1 MGAFKIV
8 LEIKRN
14 VVNKLATQK
23 LLLLSTGGTIA
34 SVISEDGLTPGET
47 GEDLLKMVGNLPY
60 DITVKDIMNLDSSNI
75 QPEEWKKIAEIIYK
89 YRHDFDGIVVSHGTD
104 TMAYTASM
112 MTFML
117 QNIDI
122 PVVFTGSQ
130 VPINVLLSD
139 APDNMK
145 LAFAAA
151 ASLQPGIYLAFDGKV
166 MRGCRSVKVR
176 TTAFNAFESV
186 NFPPVAEVTSDGLE
200 IKLPEQWQPRQC
212 ILNTNIDTN
221 VSLVKLFPGFDPRL
235 LHAMAENGCHGI
247 VIEAYGLGGMTFI
260 RRNVAAAIG
269 ELIRKGIPV
278 VAASQCLY
286 ERSDLTKYEVGRQA
300 LLEGA
305 ISARDMTSESA
316 ITKLMWG
323 LGQGMDVKDID
334 KFFNTDVAGEV
345 TIDE

>member
-1 MGAFKIV
+1 M
-8 LEIKRN
+8 
-14 VVNKLATQK
+14 KLANKK

-34 SVISEDGLTPGET
+34 SVVSESGLTPGES
-47 GEDLLKMVGNLPY
+47 GEQLLSMLGDLPY
-60 DITVKDIMNLDSSNI
+60 DITVKDILNLDSSNI
-75 QPEEWKKIAEIIYK
+75 QPEEWEIIAKAIYK
-89 YRHDFDGIVVSHGTD
+89 YRNDYDGIVVSHGTD

-117 QNIDI
+117 QHINI

-130 VPINVLLSD
+130 VPMNVMLSD

-151 ASLQPGIYLAFDGKV
+151 ANCLPAIYLAFDGKV
-166 MRGCRSVKVR
+166 MRGCRAVKVR
-176 TTAFNAFESV
+176 TTAFNAFQSV
-186 NFPPVAEVTSDGLE
+186 NFPPIAKVTSDGLE
-200 IKLPEQWQPRQC
+200 IKVPEVWQPQPC
-212 ILNTNIDTN
+212 VLNTKINTN
-221 VSLVKLFPGFDPRL
+221 VSLIKLFPGFDPKL
-235 LHAMAENGCHGI
+235 LHALADNGCKGI

-269 ELIRKGIPV
+269 ELIRRGIPV
-278 VAASQCLY
+278 IAASQCLY

-300 LLEGA
+300 LIEGA

-323 LGQGMDVKDID
+323 LGQGMDVKEISN
-334 KFFNTDVAGEV
+334 FFNTDIAGEV
-345 TIDE
+345 TIDEDEEIEIKDPE

>member
-1 MGAFKIV
+1 MK
-8 LEIKRN
+8 
-14 VVNKLATQK
+14 K

-34 SVISEDGLTPGET
+34 SVVSDEGLVPGES
-47 GEDLLKMVGNLPY
+47 GSQLLATLGSLPY
-60 DITVKDIMNLDSSNI
+60 DITVKDILQLDSSNI
-75 QPEEWKKIAEIIYK
+75 QPEEWRKIAKSIYANRND
-89 YRHDFDGIVVSHGTD
+89 YDGIVVSHGTD

-117 QNIDI
+117 QGINL

-130 VPINVLLSD
+130 VPINVMLSD
-139 APDNMK
+139 APDNMRI
-145 LAFAAA
+145 AFAAA
-151 ASLQPGIYLAFDGKV
+151 AECAPGIYLAFDRKI

-176 TTAFNAFESV
+176 TTAFNAFDSV
-186 NFPPVAEVTSDGLE
+186 NVPPVAEVTSDGLV
-200 IKLPEQWQPRQC
+200 IKDKEC
-212 ILNTNIDTN
+212 HNHTECTLNTKIDTN
-221 VSLVKLFPGFDPRL
+221 VSLVKLFPGFDPRF
-235 LHAMAENGCHGI
+235 LHTMADNGCRGI
-247 VIEAYGLGGMTFI
+247 VIEGYGLGGMTYI

-269 ELIRKGIPV
+269 KLIRRGIPV
-278 VAASQCLY
+278 IASSQCLY

-316 ITKLMWG
+316 ITKLMWA
-323 LGQGMDVKDID
+323 LGQGMDVEEVA